1 MNPDLP
7 QPPQPE
13 RSLESLERQLR
24 ALPPPPVPAHL
35 PGKLI
40 AAIAPVPAAAGAAAS
55 SWKLW
60 PWMAAIGVA
69 AVVAAAMTS
78 TWLANRNPGLA
89 PPAKVEG
96 GAGNSN
102 GLNSPT
108 SKRTRDYEEAVRVDP
123 YNADAWFALAKAQA
137 AVDRADEAVSSA
149 QKALD
154 VARSRD
160 RNELAQT
167 IEAWLRLHRKGGGR

>member
-1 MNPDLP
+1 
-7 QPPQPE
+7 
-13 RSLESLERQLR
+13 
-24 ALPPPPVPAHL
+24 
-35 PGKLI
+35 
-40 AAIAPVPAAAGAAAS
+40 
-55 SWKLW
+55 
-60 PWMAAIGVA
+60 
-69 AVVAAAMTS
+69 MTS
-78 TWLANRNPGLA
+78 TWFANRNPGLA